1 MKRQKTKK
9 NMKEI
14 KEHEISNTLH
24 WGLSLVP
31 KTNDEIYVSIIIGKY
46 IITLTF
52 FLYCAKEGLVVEN
65 IKSQVATWK
74 VVVYA
79 KLVENA
85 TINFPVSP
93 YRTLLFS
100 RKQNLKF
107 FEVA

>member
-1 MKRQKTKK
+1 
-9 NMKEI
+9 MKEI
-14 KEHEISNTLH
+14 KEHEIGNTLH

-31 KTNDEIYVSIIIGKY
+31 KTNDEIYVSITIGKY
-46 IITLTF
+46 VITLTC

-74 VVVYA
+74 IVVYA
-79 KLVENA
+79 KVVENA

-93 YRTLLFS
+93 YCTLLFY
-100 RKQNLKF
+100 RKENLKF